1 MESSEAAKLI
11 LAGQA
16 PANLAV
22 DGDLA
27 FESQDRGASIA
38 LPDGLSV
45 GRLDLSKWAGAIS
58 FGSGI
63 AAYELDLSNTGVTE
77 LPADLQARSRLE
89 LADCT
94 ELVRLPAG
102 LKVGTLNV
110 RGCTGLVAL
119 PEGLDVWFL
128 DVSGCW
134 ALEGWPRAATI
145 RGGSLRIAGCVAMTS
160 LPPYV
165 TRLANLDIRHCS
177 NLKSLP
183 EGLTVTGWLDLAH
196 SGLVAPGN
204 LGLPR
209 SLHGTALRWAGAP
222 IDVRIAFEPDSITAK
237 EVLAQANSEVRRA
250 MLDRIG
256 VTRFLQEA
264 NARRLDAD
272 RDPGG
277 PRELLQVKLVGDED
291 LVALSCRCPSTGRHY
306 MIRVPPATKTCHQA
320 AAWIAGFDD
329 PNDYKPQFET

>member
-1 MESSEAAKLI
+1 
-11 LAGQA
+11 
-16 PANLAV
+16 
-22 DGDLA
+22 
-27 FESQDRGASIA
+27 
-38 LPDGLSV
+38 
-45 GRLDLSKWAGAIS
+45 
-58 FGSGI
+58 
-63 AAYELDLSNTGVTE
+63 
-77 LPADLQARSRLE
+77 
-89 LADCT
+89 
-94 ELVRLPAG
+94 
-102 LKVGTLNV
+102 
-110 RGCTGLVAL
+110 
-119 PEGLDVWFL
+119 
-128 DVSGCW
+128 
-134 ALEGWPRAATI
+134 
-145 RGGSLRIAGCVAMTS
+145 MT
-160 LPPYV
+160 
-165 TRLANLDIRHCS
+165 
-177 NLKSLP
+177 SLP

-237 EVLAQANSEVRRA
+237 EVLSQTNSEVRRA

-306 MIRVPPATKTCHQA
+306 KIRVPPATKTCHQA